1 MVEVHLEA
9 QEDDRILQD
18 LLAREAD
25 ARLEVLRTRKAREA
39 HAEEDAE
46 DRPADDGEELPEDI
60 GGNGE
65 EQSVGNA
72 SQILAFHDG
81 KTSPLTGK
89 TKRSS
94 RRQDR
99 AACKIA
105 A

>member
-1 MVEVHLEA
+1 MVKVHLEA
-9 QEDDRILQD
+9 QKDDSILQD

-46 DRPADDGEELPEDI
+46 DRPADDGEELPEDVC
-60 GGNGE
+60 GNGE

-81 KTSPLTGK
+81 KTSPLIGNPSGQAEGK
-89 TKRSS
+89 TVQLAKV
-94 RRQDR
+94 
-99 AACKIA
+99 AA
-105 A
+105 